1 MQQCREDIRCVRRL
15 PYCSNSRVKYLY
27 DEQLKIMKELHVPVL
42 DVFEASYLSADK
54 HPYSDAMHYSKKF
67 NKFILKSFYKGGK
80 KGS

>member
-1 MQQCREDIRCVRRL
+1 
-15 PYCSNSRVKYLY
+15 
-27 DEQLKIMKELHVPVL
+27 MKELHVPVL